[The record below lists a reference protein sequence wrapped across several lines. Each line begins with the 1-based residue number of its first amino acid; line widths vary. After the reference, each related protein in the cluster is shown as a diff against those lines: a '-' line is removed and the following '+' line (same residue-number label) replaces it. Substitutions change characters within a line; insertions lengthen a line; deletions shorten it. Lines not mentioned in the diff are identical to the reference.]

1 MSRARL
7 ASCLGACLLFFAATT
22 PVAGHAALET
32 ATPGPGDTVVG
43 SPPEILAS
51 FSQDLE
57 PDRTSM
63 VLRDSTGT
71 ELASGG
77 EPTDDPREW
86 RLELPSLAP
95 GVYEVRWTTFS
106 AEDGELHRD
115 SYSFTVEP
123 EASPSPSSTPSPT
136 PSAAEATPSPT
147 ASPTPTVVGVSP
159 TPAPSVEPD
168 PSATGSGVEA
178 VVPIIVV
185 GLLGAVLLARWLLG
199 RRR

>member
-7 ASCLGACLLFFAATT
+7 ASCLGACLLFFAITA
-22 PVAGHAALET
+22 PVVAHAALET
-32 ATPGPGDTVVG
+32 ASPGPDEVVIG
-43 SPPEILAS
+43 SPSEILAS

-63 VLRDSTGT
+63 VVRDATGT

-86 RLELPSLAP
+86 RLELPDLAP

-115 SYSFTVEP
+115 SYSFTVEAAAP
-123 EASPSPSSTPSPT
+123 PSPSPT
-136 PSAAEATPSPT
+136 PSPSPSATEAAPSPT
-147 ASPTPTVVGVSP
+147 ATPEPTPGAPSPTPTPS
-159 TPAPSVEPD
+159 PAPD
-168 PSATGSGVEA
+168 PGTTGSGVET

-185 GLLGAVLLARWLLG
+185 GLIGAALLGRWLLG